1 LQVGEH
7 AKKKKAPY
15 NSASGVSCTV
25 NLQEWFDQSTF
36 HIDYNT
42 KQVHFTIKVLCWQS

>member
-1 LQVGEH
+1 MKVLTSKFHKKRFLKKIKNMLLQVGEH

-25 NLQEWFDQSTF
+25 NLQE
-36 HIDYNT
+36 
-42 KQVHFTIKVLCWQS
+42 